1 MNDFNYKKSLGQN
14 FLQDKNILENIVKC
28 ANISDNALTIEIG
41 PGSGNLTKE
50 IAKLS
55 KQVLCYEIDERL
67 EMVLDDTFRY
77 LVGAYYGISE
87 MDEYDLKEYVLKD
100 IEEYIRSFVKQNPI
114 KNFNY
119 KEEASRVMFDREL
132 KTKLQDSLIVLPK
145 VNASTELILLVKERL
160 KRIRE
165 EEIEKL

>member
-1 MNDFNYKKSLGQN
+1 
-14 FLQDKNILENIVKC
+14 
-28 ANISDNALTIEIG
+28 
-41 PGSGNLTKE
+41 
-50 IAKLS
+50 
-55 KQVLCYEIDERL
+55 
-67 EMVLDDTFRY
+67 MVLDDTFRY

-119 KEEASRVMFDREL
+119 KEEASRVMSDREL

-160 KRIRE
+160 KIIRE